1 MSLNQKLISLV
12 IPTYKGAKTLNDL
25 IEDLILTFKNHNI
38 EIVVVNDCSPDSTHE
53 EMETLV
59 KKYPNKLT
67 YLKFSKNYG
76 EHSAVMAG
84 LRNCEG
90 EIVIIM
96 DDDFQNPP
104 QEALKLA
111 EYTLANNYDVVFTK
125 YKIKNDSFLRNIMS
139 KIANISA
146 QVILKKPKDLYF
158 SSFKAIK
165 KKIVNE
171 IINYEGPFPYIDGLI
186 LSITN
191 NLNSFEVKH
200 DERKKGESSYNLYKL
215 AKHYGNLIT
224 NFSTIPIH
232 FFSIIGLIITFVS
245 LLFIISIIVEKILNP
260 NLPLGYSTIV
270 TIIVFFSGIQ
280 ILFLGLIGEYV
291 GKILKN
297 VNKEKQYNI
306 SYIKKKDRE

>member
-53 EMETLV
+53 EMETLLR
-59 KKYPNKLT
+59 KYPNKLT

-111 EYTLANNYDVVFTK
+111 EYTLANDYDVVFTK

-139 KIANISA
+139 KIANMSA
-146 QVILKKPKDLYF
+146 QVILKKPQDLYF

-165 KKIVNE
+165 KNIVNE

-200 DERKKGESSYNLYKL
+200 DERKIGESSYNINKL
-215 AKHYGNLIT
+215 AKHYSNLIT

-232 FFSIIGLIITFVS
+232 FFSILGLIITLIS
-245 LLFIISIIVEKILNP
+245 LLFILITIIEKILNP
-260 NLPLGYSTIV
+260 NLPLGYSTLITV
-270 TIIVFFSGIQ
+270 IIFFSGVQ

-306 SYIKKKDRE
+306 SYIKKKDRK